1 VRWHE
6 HCGELTGEDAEPS
19 VASTGLGQQAGR
31 PDMTVVDLADT
42 EAELQ
47 AVRMRR
53 VVFASIIGSMIE
65 WYDFTVYGTAT
76 ALVFN
81 KIFFPSLSPLM
92 GTLVAVSSYGVGFLA
107 RPLGGAIFG
116 HLGDRLGRKKTLVA
130 TVILMGVGTFLI
142 GCLPTY
148 EQVGVIAPILLIL
161 LRLLQGVGI
170 GGEWGGAVLLMVENA
185 HPKRRGL
192 FGSLV
197 QIGAPFGVL
206 MSILVFNIVSSNLS
220 NDAFLSWGWRLP
232 FLLSLLLVFVGLWIR
247 LKITETPVFERF
259 KGVVK
264 AERAPIVE
272 VITQHPRMV
281 ITAIALKVSEIS
293 WAIIGSVFS
302 IAYVTEKL
310 HLPRG
315 TALEAVQIAAL
326 VQIVLTP
333 LYGWM
338 SDRLGR
344 KPMYIGACL
353 FSLAYAFPVFWLM
366 DLSTST
372 AITVAVALAVGVG
385 QGVMFGVGATYMSEL
400 FHTGIRYTGAS
411 LGFQIGAALSGGFTP
426 IIAASLF
433 SATGNATWAI
443 SLYLIALALI
453 TLIATLTAPE
463 TAHKPLD

>member
-1 VRWHE
+1 MSSV
-6 HCGELTGEDAEPS
+6 EL
-19 VASTGLGQQAGR
+19 AG
-31 PDMTVVDLADT
+31 T
-42 EAELQ
+42 EVGIGPE
-47 AVRMRR
+47 RMRR

-65 WYDFTVYGTAT
+65 WYDFTIYGTAT

-81 KIFFPSLSPLM
+81 KVFFPTLTPLI

-130 TVILMGVGTFLI
+130 TVILMGVGTFLV

-148 EQVGVIAPILLIL
+148 EQIGVAAPILLII
-161 LRLLQGVGI
+161 LRLLQGIGI

-206 MSILVFNIVSSNLS
+206 VSILVFNIVSGSMS

-232 FLLSLLLVFVGLWIR
+232 FLLSLALVFVGLWIR
-247 LKITETPVFERF
+247 LKVTETPIFERF
-259 KGVVK
+259 QSKVEASRTPFMEVV
-264 AERAPIVE
+264 
-272 VITQHPRMV
+272 TQHPRMV
-281 ITAIALKVSEIS
+281 VTAIGLKVSEIS

-302 IAYVTEKL
+302 IAYVTDKL

-315 TALEAVQIAAL
+315 TALHAVQIAAFL
-326 VQIVLTP
+326 QMVITP

-344 KPMYIGACL
+344 RPMYIGACL
-353 FSLAYAFPVFWLM
+353 FSMAYAFPMFWLM
-366 DLSTST
+366 DMSTSG
-372 AITVAVALAVGVG
+372 AITLAVAIAIGVG

-411 LGFQIGAALSGGFTP
+411 LGFQVGAALSGGFTP
-426 IIAASLF
+426 LIVTSLF

-443 SLYLIALALI
+443 SLYLITLAMI
-453 TLIATLTAPE
+453 TLVAALSAPE
-463 TAHKPLD
+463 TAHKPLS